1 MTPQLEQ
8 GCTSFNERRRV
19 ATSGHEQA
27 PHKIGVGDR
36 NCCASRQHERDLT
49 MTTEGVQQV
58 SLPRIKVS
66 VTQADIDQAIPANSG
81 HCMIADAIK
90 RCYVEKYKRKPK
102 GVSVDLQT
110 IRLTDPEKGARFIY
124 LTPVVA
130 QRALLQFDQA
140 IKPTP
145 FGFYVKRNGAQAI
158 PLIKR
163 PSRKKLS
170 AAQKAQRNAATE
182 ASRRQRNK
190 RRATIVTTQGGDSYQ
205 NHHVKVGGKA
215 PPVAVLTGNRRQFG
229 IKAAG
234 ALDAPTQ

>member
-1 MTPQLEQ
+1 MEVHVMA
-8 GCTSFNERRRV
+8 SV
-19 ATSGHEQA
+19 DSIQA
-27 PHKIGVGDR
+27 I
-36 NCCASRQHERDLT
+36 
-49 MTTEGVQQV
+49 
-58 SLPRIKVS
+58 SLPRIKVN

-90 RCYVEKYKRKPK
+90 RCFIEKYKRKPL

-110 IRLTDPEKGARFIY
+110 IRLTDPEKNARFIY

-158 PLIKR
+158 PLIKH
-163 PSRKKLS
+163 PSRKKRS
-170 AAQKAQRNAATE
+170 EAQKAQIKAASE
-182 ASRRQRNK
+182 ASRRQRS
-190 RRATIVTTQGGDSYQ
+190 RRKKPEIVTTQGGDSYQ